1 MSLVALP
8 APGASEA
15 GDEVAEVA
23 DGGFED
29 LYRQYAARV
38 EALAWRRL
46 HDRHAAED
54 AVQETFLRA
63 YRSFGRIDADRPVWP
78 WLRTI
83 ATNVCVDMLRLRR
96 HPDRDGSLSDGD
108 ADLGPASPAKSDPGE
123 VHLAAQRRRSI
134 ATALAAVN
142 PRQRRV
148 VILRD
153 VEGWENEEVAQLEGI
168 TLDAVKSALKRGRQT
183 FRSTY
188 LALAD
193 RNGLLGGL
201 LVGAG
206 GLMGRFRRLALR
218 VRAGG
223 EASTGFSAVAP
234 LAQLLPLAI
243 VATLAGGVVAAQ
255 DQASQAPAHAPA
267 QTLQNASASVRDVPS
282 DALVSRGLG
291 SSADAATV
299 RPTTPD
305 VPGSGVRVLNPLG
318 DNKDVNITSALERD
332 ERRTTVITKVVV
344 DQAPEPVPPIEDTF
358 WMDCNTPTAA
368 KVCDA
373 VENVY
378 ATAPEGEPT
387 P

>member
-15 GDEVAEVA
+15 GDEVTDVV

-96 HPDRDGSLSDGD
+96 HPDRDGSLNEDD
-108 ADLGPASPAKSDPGE
+108 DLGPALPAKSDPGE

-183 FRSTY
+183 FRTTY

-206 GLMGRFRRLALR
+206 GVMGRFRRLALR
-218 VRAGG
+218 MRAGS
-223 EASTGFSAVAP
+223 EASTGISAVAP
-234 LAQLLPLAI
+234 FAQLLPLAI

-255 DQASQAPAHAPA
+255 DQVQQASSPLEAQAVTA
-267 QTLQNASASVRDVPS
+267 NAVSVRDVPS
-282 DALVSRGLG
+282 DALVSRDAGSGSTASGISPNTPGMPASGARVIAPLG
-291 SSADAATV
+291 ERDDIDVSSALQRDDKRTLVLTKVAV
-299 RPTTPD
+299 DD
-305 VPGSGVRVLNPLG
+305 VPG
-318 DNKDVNITSALERD
+318 A
-332 ERRTTVITKVVV
+332 
-344 DQAPEPVPPIEDTF
+344 PPIEHSV
-358 WMDCNTPTAA
+358 WMDCGTKTTAT
-368 KVCDA
+368 VCDTVDGGWSA
-373 VENVY
+373 
-378 ATAPEGEPT
+378 APDGP
-387 P
+387 PQP

>member
-15 GDEVAEVA
+15 GDEVADGV

-29 LYRQYAARV
+29 LYRRYAARV

-96 HPDRDGSLSDGD
+96 HPDRDGSLSEGD
-108 ADLGPASPAKSDPGE
+108 ADLGPALPAKSDPGE

-193 RNGLLGGL
+193 RNGLLGGML
-201 LVGAG
+201 LGGAG
-206 GLMGRFRRLALR
+206 VLSRFRRLAVRLR
-218 VRAGG
+218 
-223 EASTGFSAVAP
+223 ASGDATSSVGAVGMP
-234 LAQLLPLAI
+234 MAQLLPLAI

-255 DQASQAPAHAPA
+255 DQAKQAPVPPLEARAVPS
-267 QTLQNASASVRDVPS
+267 SAVSVRDVAS
-282 DALVSRGLG
+282 DALVGR
-291 SSADAATV
+291 DAAVAAAASSTEAG
-299 RPTTPD
+299 TPAAH
-305 VPGSGVRVLNPLG
+305 GTSSRVISPLG
-318 DNKDVNITSALERD
+318 NRDDVGVESALQRD
-332 ERRTTVITKVVV
+332 QRQSIVITKVSV
-344 DQAPEPVPPIEDTF
+344 DNGSGEPLVESSVG
-358 WMDCNTPTAA
+358 MECSSEVREV
-368 KVCDA
+368 VCDA
-373 VENVY
+373 VDGIWS
-378 ATAPEGEPT
+378 AAPGGQR
-387 P
+387 

>member
-1 MSLVALP
+1 LSLVALP

-15 GDEVAEVA
+15 GDEVAAGV

-29 LYRQYAARV
+29 LYRRYAARV

-108 ADLGPASPAKSDPGE
+108 ADLGPALPAKSDPGE

-193 RNGLLGGL
+193 RNGLLGGM

-206 GLMGRFRRLALR
+206 GLLSRFRRLALR
-218 VRAGG
+218 LRASG
-223 EASTGFSAVAP
+223 EASTGAGAVTMP
-234 LAQLLPLAI
+234 MAQLLPLAI

-255 DQASQAPAHAPA
+255 DQAQQDPVRRIEAQAIPSSVVSMRDVASDTVVSRDASAAAAAPAVPPDATGAPG
-267 QTLQNASASVRDVPS
+267 TNA
-282 DALVSRGLG
+282 
-291 SSADAATV
+291 
-299 RPTTPD
+299 
-305 VPGSGVRVLNPLG
+305 RVISPLG
-318 DNKDVNITSALERD
+318 DREDVDVESALHRD
-332 ERRTTVITKVVV
+332 EQRTLVVTKVVV
-344 DQAPEPVPPIEDTF
+344 DDESGERVVDH
-358 WMDCNTPTAA
+358 WVSMDCGTRITAA
-368 KVCDA
+368 VCDA
-373 VENVY
+373 IEG
-378 ATAPEGEPT
+378 TWSSAPENP
-387 P
+387 

>member
-15 GDEVAEVA
+15 GDEVTAVV

-96 HPDRDGSLSDGD
+96 HPDRDGSLNEDD
-108 ADLGPASPAKSDPGE
+108 ELGPALPAKSDPGE

-206 GLMGRFRRLALR
+206 GVMGRFRRLALR
-218 VRAGG
+218 FRAGT
-223 EASTGFSAVAP
+223 EASTGINAVAP

-243 VATLAGGVVAAQ
+243 VATLAGGVIATQ
-255 DQASQAPAHAPA
+255 DQVRRAPAPLETRQAVPS
-267 QTLQNASASVRDVPS
+267 SAVSVRDVSS
-282 DALVSRGLG
+282 DAVISRSGNTG
-291 SSADAATV
+291 ASSAAFSPDA
-299 RPTTPD
+299 PG
-305 VPGSGVRVLNPLG
+305 VPASGARVINPLG
-318 DNKDVNITSALERD
+318 DRDDIDVTSALQRD
-332 ERRTTVITKVVV
+332 EKRTMVVTRVVV
-344 DQAPEPVPPIEDTF
+344 DQVPGAPSREIEV
-358 WMDCNTPTAA
+358 WMDCGSITTGTL
-368 KVCDA
+368 CDA
-373 VENVY
+373 AETGWS
-378 ATAPEGEPT
+378 AAPDNPT

>member
-1 MSLVALP
+1 LSLVALP
-8 APGASEA
+8 ALGASEA
-15 GDEVAEVA
+15 RDDVA
-23 DGGFED
+23 DAGFEE
-29 LYRQYAARV
+29 LYRDYAARV

-63 YRSFGRIDADRPVWP
+63 YRSYGRIDGDRPVWP

-96 HPDRDGSLSDGD
+96 HPDRDGSLSEGD
-108 ADLGPASPAKSDPGE
+108 EDLGPAEPAKSDPGE

-134 ATALAAVN
+134 ATALSAVN

-201 LVGAG
+201 LIGTG
-206 GLMGRFRRLALR
+206 GLLGRFRRLAMRLR
-218 VRAGG
+218 ASS
-223 EASTGFSAVAP
+223 EASSGLGALMP
-234 LAQLLPLAI
+234 MAQLLPLAI
-243 VATLAGGVVAAQ
+243 VATLAGGIVAAQ
-255 DQASQAPAHAPA
+255 HAGTPPPASLETESVQHTSSVPAVASDAVVAHNAGRAATAAPAELATPA
-267 QTLQNASASVRDVPS
+267 DGASARVIAPLGKRDDVNLNAALQRDADRTLMKADIDVAGGPDHPPVLEYKAQVRCDS
-282 DALVSRGLG
+282 QLREQACDALDDAWSAVSN
-291 SSADAATV
+291 DP
-299 RPTTPD
+299 RP
-305 VPGSGVRVLNPLG
+305 
-318 DNKDVNITSALERD
+318 
-332 ERRTTVITKVVV
+332 
-344 DQAPEPVPPIEDTF
+344 
-358 WMDCNTPTAA
+358 
-368 KVCDA
+368 
-373 VENVY
+373 
-378 ATAPEGEPT
+378 
-387 P
+387 